1 MKKKTLTL
9 IATGMLCLMTACG
22 NSDRANSRQGS
33 TNVVDDAIQSQIAIE
48 NGKAIV
54 DDNPNGEART
64 TEKQVVKQAPTE
76 QTTEQQTTE
85 QVATEQPASE
95 AATTA
100 AVDDTEE
107 LKGEPDPNVDIDLSV
122 MGSNMIYATVYD
134 MMAHPDNYVGKK
146 IKIEGDYTSGYY
158 EPTDKWYH
166 YCFISDAAAC
176 CQQGLEFTW
185 DDGSHELDE
194 FPADGAKILVEG
206 TFEIYKDFE
215 DDEFTYCQLADA
227 SLSVV
232 DSNGNQNTET
242 AN

>member
-9 IATGMLCLMTACG
+9 ISAGMLCLMTACG
-22 NSDRANSRQGS
+22 NSDRASSRQES
-33 TNVVDDAIQSQIAIE
+33 TNAVDAAIQSQIQIE

-54 DDNPNGEART
+54 DDNPNAEPAAT
-64 TEKQVVKQAPTE
+64 TQEQVVKQT
-76 QTTEQQTTE
+76 TTEQQTT
-85 QVATEQPASE
+85 QQDVTEQPVSADNI
-95 AATTA
+95 AAPI
-100 AVDDTEE
+100 DDSNEE
-107 LKGEPDPNVDIDLSV
+107 YKGEPDPNVDIDLSV

-134 MMAHPDNYVGKK
+134 MMAHPENYEGKK
-146 IKIEGDYTSGYY
+146 IKIEGDYTNGYY

-194 FPADGAKILVEG
+194 FPADGARILVEG
-206 TFEIYKDFE
+206 TFETYKDSE
-215 DDEFTYCQLADA
+215 DDPYTYCQLADA

-232 DSNGNQNTET
+232 DPNGNQN
-242 AN
+242 N